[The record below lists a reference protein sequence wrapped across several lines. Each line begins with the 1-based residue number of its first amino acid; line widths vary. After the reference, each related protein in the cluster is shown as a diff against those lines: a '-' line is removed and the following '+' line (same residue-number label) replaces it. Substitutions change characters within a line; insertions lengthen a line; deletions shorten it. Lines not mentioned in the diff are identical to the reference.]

1 LDEYRKCEKEYL
13 SRAKDLEEITSKR
26 DECKE
31 EYDRLRKQRL
41 EEFMHGF
48 TLISQKLKE
57 MYQVFK
63 GYFYLD
69 ISTYFII
76 RIKRYKHVYILR

>member
-1 LDEYRKCEKEYL
+1 M
-13 SRAKDLEEITSKR
+13 SRARDLEEITLKR
-26 DECKE
+26 DECKK

-57 MYQVFK
+57 MYQVYMAFHFK
-63 GYFYLD
+63 FIYFY
-69 ISTYFII
+69 
-76 RIKRYKHVYILR
+76 